1 MTFVPKTINVLCRN
15 SSFQHFKQSSILQ
28 CLYIVL
34 QGELVYE
41 AYGDGAALYYF
52 AITSSGQIY
61 VRNSLQGVTQGV
73 YNVSTHYRYNCSITT
88 CKDKAENIG

>member
-1 MTFVPKTINVLCRN
+1 MCYVEIPVF
-15 SSFQHFKQSSILQ
+15 SILSNPQFYNQ